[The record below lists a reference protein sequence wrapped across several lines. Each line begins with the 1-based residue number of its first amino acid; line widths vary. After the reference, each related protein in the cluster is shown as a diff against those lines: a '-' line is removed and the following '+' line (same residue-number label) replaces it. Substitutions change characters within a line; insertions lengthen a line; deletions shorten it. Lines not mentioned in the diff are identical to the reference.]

1 MQVVIKLFHN
11 SKSFIVF
18 DLSTQYIIKLD
29 LIHCETEYNV
39 WIMVNKHIQWKVIN
53 CVVTIH
59 TIQSMIKLYLMVDY
73 RRNDL
78 IFKIYGTDLTIKI
91 NRLFSIKVKHK
102 IPLYMNMHVSYKIL
116 SMIWMK
122 LQSIVKY
129 HKNNR
134 NKSCSSFKKSNI
146 YRHCPLIALWT
157 STHSQ
162 IFLLNQRTVLRRRHI
177 RSNQLVSLTT

>member
-1 MQVVIKLFHN
+1 MFN
-11 SKSFIVF
+11 
-18 DLSTQYIIKLD
+18 
-29 LIHCETEYNV
+29 
-39 WIMVNKHIQWKVIN
+39 KVIN
-53 CVVTIH
+53 CLVTIH
-59 TIQSMIKLYLMVDY
+59 TIQSMIKLYLMMDS
-73 RRNDL
+73 RRST
-78 IFKIYGTDLTIKI
+78 GTDLTIKI

-122 LQSIVKY
+122 LQSIVTY

-146 YRHCPLIALWT
+146 YRHCPLVALWT

-162 IFLLNQRTVLRRRHI
+162 IFLLNQTTVLRRRHI
-177 RSNQLVSLTT
+177 RSNQLVSLTTSSLEVTWGRGTGWSS

>member
-1 MQVVIKLFHN
+1 
-11 SKSFIVF
+11 
-18 DLSTQYIIKLD
+18 
-29 LIHCETEYNV
+29 
-39 WIMVNKHIQWKVIN
+39 MVNKHVQWRVIS
-53 CVVTIH
+53 CLVTIH
-59 TIQSMIKLYLMVDY
+59 TIQSMIKLYLMMDS
-73 RRNDL
+73 
-78 IFKIYGTDLTIKI
+78 TDLTIKI

-146 YRHCPLIALWT
+146 YRHCPLVALWT

-162 IFLLNQRTVLRRRHI
+162 IFLLNQTTVLKRRHI